1 MTSITIRRRIEWMDT
16 DAAGI
21 YHWTTAFRLGEAAE
35 AELHTR
41 LGIAHLTF
49 GRTPRVAIQAE
60 FRSPLRF
67 NDEVDVELTVERVGG
82 ATVTYRLVITGPSG
96 VAVEAGLT
104 TCFVTAD
111 KDGAEPW
118 PDALRRALESGE
130 PAA

>member
-67 NDEVDVELTVERVGG
+67 NDEVDVELTVERLVVPGG
-82 ATVTYRLVITGPSG
+82 HSPHLEQPEPVI
-96 VAVEAGLT
+96 EAIAR
-104 TCFVTAD
+104 FSA
-111 KDGAEPW
+111 P
-118 PDALRRALESGE
+118 LR
-130 PAA
+130 